1 MSETPFLICKKLC
14 FYVLEII
21 PNKVRVMKESTRY
34 NRQTILPEIGVEGQ
48 QKLSKSKVLVI
59 GAGGLGASILPYLAG
74 AGIGEI
80 GIVDD
85 DVIDVSN
92 LHRQVIYKTTAVGK
106 SKAEEAKL
114 LISDL
119 NPEIKVNAF
128 SEKLSGKNAISLF
141 EKYDIIVDATDNISI
156 KYLIN
161 DACLI
166 TNKPMVYGSIFRFQG
181 QVSVFNFQNGP
192 TYRCLYPDENSNAL
206 NCEDAGVIGVSVGII
221 GMLQAN
227 EVLKMILGI
236 GEVLS
241 GKILVYNILKNE
253 QQKYDFE
260 KGSILEMTKEDFERK
275 YNLVENQIEEI
286 KFELLLDE
294 IENEAVLFLDV
305 RNEDEL
311 PKIKLRNSIQIPLM
325 NLENEIEN
333 LNKNKLIYVFCQS
346 GIRSKIA
353 VELLQK
359 NQFQNVKSI
368 EGGALAMKQ
377 LLKEE
382 KI

>member
-1 MSETPFLICKKLC
+1 
-14 FYVLEII
+14 
-21 PNKVRVMKESTRY
+21 MKESTRY
-34 NRQTILPEIGVEGQ
+34 NRQAILPEIGAEGQ

-59 GAGGLGASILPYLAG
+59 GAGGLGAAILPYLAG
-74 AGIGEI
+74 VGVGEI

-85 DVIDVSN
+85 DFIDVSN
-92 LHRQVIYKTTAVGK
+92 LHRQVIYKTSAVGK

-114 LISDL
+114 MISEL
-119 NPEIKVNAF
+119 NPELKVNDF

-161 DACLI
+161 DACVV

-221 GMLQAN
+221 GMFQAN
-227 EVLKMILGI
+227 EVIKMILGI
-236 GEVLS
+236 GEILN

-253 QQKYDFE
+253 QQKFDFE
-260 KGSILEMTKEDFERK
+260 KNSTLEMSKEEFDKR
-275 YNLVENQIEEI
+275 YNSDENQIEEI
-286 KFELLLDE
+286 KFELLLNE
-294 IENEAVLFLDV
+294 IENDDTLFLDV

-311 PKIKLRNSIQIPLM
+311 PRINFKNSIQIPLL
-325 NLENEIEN
+325 NLVGEIKN
-333 LNKNKLIYVFCQS
+333 LNKNKTIYVFCQS

-353 VELLQK
+353 TELLQK
-359 NQFQNVKSI
+359 HQFQNVKSI
-368 EGGALAMKQ
+368 AGGALAMKQ

>member
-1 MSETPFLICKKLC
+1 MNS
-14 FYVLEII
+14 
-21 PNKVRVMKESTRY
+21 NNRY
-34 NRQTILPEIGVEGQ
+34 NRQIILPEIGAEGQ

-59 GAGGLGASILPYLAG
+59 GAGGLGAAILPYLAS
-74 AGIGEI
+74 AGVGKI

-85 DVIDVSN
+85 DIVEISN
-92 LHRQVIYKTTAVGK
+92 LHRQVIYKTSAVGK

-114 LISDL
+114 MISEL
-119 NPEIKVNAF
+119 NPEIEVDSF

-161 DACLI
+161 DACLA

-181 QVSVFNFQNGP
+181 QVSVFNYQNGP
-192 TYRCLYPDENSNAL
+192 TYRCLYPDENANAL
-206 NCEDAGVIGVSVGII
+206 NCEDAGVIGISVGII

-253 QQKYDFE
+253 QQKFDFDKNNLQKISRETFEE
-260 KGSILEMTKEDFERK
+260 KYNKTEIEEISFESILE
-275 YNLVENQIEEI
+275 EI
-286 KFELLLDE
+286 NKDE
-294 IENEAVLFLDV
+294 VLFLDV

-311 PKIKLRNSIQIPLM
+311 PKMGLKNQVHIPLM
-325 NLENEIEN
+325 HLENEIDK
-333 LNKNKLIYVFCQS
+333 LDKNQEIYIFCQS

-353 VELLQK
+353 TELLQK
-359 NQFQNVKSI
+359 HQFKNVKSI
-368 EGGALAMKQ
+368 AGGVLAMKQ
-377 LLKEE
+377 LVE
-382 KI
+382 KIKV